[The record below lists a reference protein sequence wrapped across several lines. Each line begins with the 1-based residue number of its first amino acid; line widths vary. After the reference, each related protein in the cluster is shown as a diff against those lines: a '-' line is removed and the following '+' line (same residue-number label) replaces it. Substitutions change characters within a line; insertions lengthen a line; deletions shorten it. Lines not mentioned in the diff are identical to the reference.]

1 MSARL
6 PVQRARVEADRA
18 EGPLRTSAKPE
29 GTSEERQ
36 DRPNYH
42 VAALTRGLRV
52 LRVLAEAG
60 SPLPLTALE
69 ERAAIPKST
78 LVRLLSVL
86 AEADYVVRV
95 DETPSFWLGPSVMP
109 LADSYSSALDVSAY
123 AEEVL
128 KQLAASSGQT
138 ANVAILDGH
147 DVVHLC
153 VVEPDRP
160 IRFRSSTGS
169 RDGAYRT
176 GLGKA
181 LLAFAAPDRL
191 SDHLPPEPFPALTK
205 RTITTRRAMFIEL
218 EQVRRAGYAFDNE
231 EGDVGVCCLA
241 VPIRQGSEVV
251 AAVSVA
257 APPASSVSPP
267 GTNCYR
273 PSGKQPS
280 PWRDRTSFTMHFRW
294 CVVLSVSL
302 PSRRVRPN
310 SQPYL
315 RNTRLPIR
323 ASWKIPV
330 ALVFTDVSL
339 PAEPRPTGQLSS
351 RTNVGTSGRQPA
363 PRPRRGCSKSGLIY
377 SWSSARDR

>member
-1 MSARL
+1 MWGARATWRTRGTVSACRGRGPARL
-6 PVQRARVEADRA
+6 ASTSFWARPIR
-18 EGPLRTSAKPE
+18 GPPRERPPSGSASASRGRSCRRTAPDVSKAA
-29 GTSEERQ
+29 GDERGAQ

-109 LADSYSSALDVSAY
+109 LAESYSSALDVSAY

-138 ANVAILDGH
+138 ANVAILDGS

-205 RTITTRRAMFIEL
+205 RTITTRRAMLIEL

-251 AAVSVA
+251 AAVTCR
-257 APPASSVSPP
+257 APPASSVSPQ

-273 PSGKQPS
+273 PSGKLPFPGEIEPVSLCTSDGASYSPLEPSIHKIPGRAERPGGGVATDRERGRISWPS
-280 PWRDRTSFTMHFRW
+280 PSPIAIRE
-294 CVVLSVSL
+294 
-302 PSRRVRPN
+302 RR
-310 SQPYL
+310 
-315 RNTRLPIR
+315 
-323 ASWKIPV
+323 
-330 ALVFTDVSL
+330 F
-339 PAEPRPTGQLSS
+339 SS
-351 RTNVGTSGRQPA
+351 
-363 PRPRRGCSKSGLIY
+363 
-377 SWSSARDR
+377 SS